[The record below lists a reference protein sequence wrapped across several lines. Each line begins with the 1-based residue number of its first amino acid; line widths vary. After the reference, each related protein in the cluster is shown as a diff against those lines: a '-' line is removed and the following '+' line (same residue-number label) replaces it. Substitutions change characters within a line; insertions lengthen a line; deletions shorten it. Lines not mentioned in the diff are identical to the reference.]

1 MTKTRVHSKQ
11 KAGKTVSNIQRIDKI
26 QRKIKK
32 NLCLFTIKI
41 RNYYFWLLYVA
52 NNNFFEFDKF
62 LAGMVT
68 KVHP

>member
-41 RNYYFWLLYVA
+41 RNYYF
-52 NNNFFEFDKF
+52 
-62 LAGMVT
+62 
-68 KVHP
+68 